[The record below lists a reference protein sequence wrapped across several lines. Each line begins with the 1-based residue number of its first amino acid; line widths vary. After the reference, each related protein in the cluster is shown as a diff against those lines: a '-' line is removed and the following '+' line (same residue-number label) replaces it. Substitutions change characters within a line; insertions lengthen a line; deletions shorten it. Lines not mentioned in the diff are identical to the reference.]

1 MNPNELPAQEY
12 VEALTMQRN
21 AACDQAAMAMARS
34 VAFQKEN
41 EVLKAKI
48 VELTNQ
54 KPKE

>member
-1 MNPNELPAQEY
+1 
-12 VEALTMQRN
+12 
-21 AACDQAAMAMARS
+21 MAMARS